1 MPGGPQNA
9 YDPVLRALMHE
20 SAVKHSIR
28 YTDGVFLSNLGP
40 SFETPAEIKAYR
52 VRGPGHACPARPA
65 VCCSRG
71 VAGASRRLTN
81 IRSAPAADDGG

>member
-1 MPGGPQNA
+1 MAHGGAASTDTAAVCLGGPQNA

-52 VRGPGHACPARPA
+52 VRGPGHACPARP
-65 VCCSRG
+65 C
-71 VAGASRRLTN
+71 RLLQ
-81 IRSAPAADDGG
+81 PWCGGC